1 MTRLTTADPTFS
13 PTGPVLAVAHRG
25 ASAYHPENTLGAVH
39 AGVALAAADV
49 EIDVQRTRDGAL
61 VVVHDTTLART
72 TDAERVFPG
81 RGPWRVG
88 DLTLAEIRRLDAGS
102 WHSPFYAG
110 ERIPLLSEVVD
121 ALRRT
126 STGLLLEVK
135 APQLYPGIDRD
146 LAAELRAIPNY
157 LTDAISRRRL
167 VVQSFDHEAM
177 RSFKDLLPAVP
188 VGLLGTPPRRRLH
201 RLAEWA
207 DQVNP
212 RHRSVGRGYVDAV
225 HAAGLDCQVWTVDEV
240 ADMRRALALGVDGII
255 TNRPDVLGRLLRESV
270 PAAA

>member
-1 MTRLTTADPTFS
+1 
-13 PTGPVLAVAHRG
+13 
-25 ASAYHPENTLGAVH
+25 
-39 AGVALAAADV
+39 
-49 EIDVQRTRDGAL
+49 
-61 VVVHDTTLART
+61 
-72 TDAERVFPG
+72 
-81 RGPWRVG
+81 
-88 DLTLAEIRRLDAGS
+88 
-102 WHSPFYAG
+102 
-110 ERIPLLSEVVD
+110 
-121 ALRRT
+121 
-126 STGLLLEVK
+126 
-135 APQLYPGIDRD
+135 
-146 LAAELRAIPNY
+146 
-157 LTDAISRRRL
+157 
-167 VVQSFDHEAM
+167 VQSFDHEAM